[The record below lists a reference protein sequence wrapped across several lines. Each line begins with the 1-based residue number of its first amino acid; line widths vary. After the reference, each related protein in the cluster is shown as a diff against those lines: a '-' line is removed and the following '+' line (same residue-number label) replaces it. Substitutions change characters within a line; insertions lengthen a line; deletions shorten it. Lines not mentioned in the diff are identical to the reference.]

1 MRPAGSR
8 WWEAI
13 VKWRGVGEDTRWCRH
28 NSQPIEITYFEG
40 GYRHARCLRCGIVGP
55 AVWGMPKLRGYSYS
69 QDRTKTKP
77 RRIVGTRIGVTNG

>member
-28 NSQPIEITYFEG
+28 NSQSIEITYFEG

-55 AVWGMPKLRGYSYS
+55 AVWGDAQTARLLLLAGPHKNETASDSRHEGRS
-69 QDRTKTKP
+69 D
-77 RRIVGTRIGVTNG
+77 